1 MKLALIAIL
10 SLFLTA
16 CFTTGGSSPSY
27 YAYADAM
34 KHLEKNIST
43 YEQVKEIYGECNSKE
58 EIEGGYRCTWKNSNT
73 VVRSTEDLAT
83 NTPANFDPGRS
94 IGRFTYTTVYTSTLT
109 AVFSNDNILKAFS
122 VRNNI
127 EQ

>member
-10 SLFLTA
+10 SLFLAA
-16 CFTTGGSSPSY
+16 CFTTGGPTPSY

-34 KHLEKNIST
+34 SKLEKNVST
-43 YEQVKEIYGECNSKE
+43 YEQVKKIYGECNSKE

-73 VVRSTEDLAT
+73 VVRSTESYAT
-83 NTPANFDPGRS
+83 NAPANFDPGRS

>member
-10 SLFLTA
+10 SLFLAA
-16 CFTTGGSSPSY
+16 CATTGGPSPSY

-34 KHLEKNIST
+34 KHLEKNVST
-43 YEQVKEIYGECNSKE
+43 YEQVKGLYGECNSKE
-58 EIEGGYRCTWKNSNT
+58 EIDGGYRCIWQNSNT
-73 VVRSTEDLAT
+73 VVRSTENFAA

-94 IGRFTYTTVYTSTLT
+94 IGRFTYTTIYTSKLT
-109 AVFSNDNILKAFS
+109 AVFSNDNILKSFS
-122 VRNNI
+122 VSNNI

>member
-1 MKLALIAIL
+1 MKLALIASL
-10 SLFLTA
+10 SLCLAA
-16 CFTTGGSSPSY
+16 CFTTGGPTPSY

-34 KHLEKNIST
+34 SKLEKNVST
-43 YEQVKEIYGECNSKE
+43 YEQVKEIYGECDNKE

-73 VVRSTEDLAT
+73 VVRSTEDFAT

-94 IGRFTYTTVYTSTLT
+94 IGRFTYTTVYTSTLI